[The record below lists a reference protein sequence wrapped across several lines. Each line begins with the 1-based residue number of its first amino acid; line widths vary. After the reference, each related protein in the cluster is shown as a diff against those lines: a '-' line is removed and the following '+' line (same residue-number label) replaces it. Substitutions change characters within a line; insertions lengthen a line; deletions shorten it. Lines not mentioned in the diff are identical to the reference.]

1 MYFFLYESKV
11 SDPLEA
17 EREAEVPFRRQEV
30 LRMRLRAPAVV
41 ACNTHLLHRH
51 PNNGIVHRGQWYRM
65 LSYGFVHG
73 GWGHLIFNML
83 TLYFFGTVV
92 ERYFCSGFG
101 DVNGVILYVVLYVSA
116 IAVSTVWDLV
126 KYRNDYNYSAVGAS
140 GAVSAILFASIL
152 FEPKMGIY
160 IYLIPIP
167 VPGYIF
173 APLYL
178 LYCWYMAKRN
188 ADNIGHTAH
197 FWGAVYG
204 LVFPLVCRPDIFRHF
219 LSQLGL

>member
-1 MYFFLYESKV
+1 MITLILITITCLV
-11 SDPLEA
+11 SILC
-17 EREAEVPFRRQEV
+17 FTG
-30 LRMRLRAPAVV
+30 RLDA
-41 ACNTHLLHRH
+41 NKLLFHAYSVWHRKE
-51 PNNGIVHRGQWYRM
+51 WYRM
-65 LSYGFVHG
+65 LTYGLVHG
-73 GWGHLIFNML
+73 GWGHLFFNML
-83 TLYFFGTVV
+83 TLFFFGRVV
-92 ERYFCSGFG
+92 EQYFAVAFG
-101 DVNGVILYVVLYVSA
+101 DVLGIVLYVVLYVSA
-116 IAVSTVWDLV
+116 IAVSSVWDLF
-126 KYRNDYNYSAVGAS
+126 KHKDDWNYSAVGAS

-188 ADNIGHTAH
+188 MDNIGHSAH

-204 LVFPLVCRPDIFRHF
+204 LVFPLVCRPEIFGHF
-219 LSQLGL
+219 LAQLGM

>member
-1 MYFFLYESKV
+1 MNTITLIIILATAGV
-11 SDPLEA
+11 SILC
-17 EREAEVPFRRQEV
+17 FY
-30 LRMRLRAPAVV
+30 
-41 ACNTHLLHRH
+41 
-51 PNNGIVHRGQWYRM
+51 GILNINPWIFNAYQVWHGKQWHRM

-83 TLYFFGTVV
+83 TLYFFGPVV
-92 ERYFCSGFG
+92 EEHFAMTFG
-101 DVNGVILYVVLYVSA
+101 ATAGSILFAVLYVSA
-116 IAVSTVWDLV
+116 IAVSTVGDLL
-126 KYRNDYNYSAVGAS
+126 KYKDNYHYNAVGAS

-160 IYLIPIP
+160 IFMIPIP

-188 ADNIGHTAH
+188 LDNIGHTAH

-204 LVFPLVCRPDIFRHF
+204 LVFPLLCKPVIFNYVLTR
-219 LSQLGL
+219 LGL

>member
-1 MYFFLYESKV
+1 MVTLIFILITALV
-11 SDPLEA
+11 SILCFTGTLNINA
-17 EREAEVPFRRQEV
+17 LKFNAHNVWHRR
-30 LRMRLRAPAVV
+30 
-41 ACNTHLLHRH
+41 
-51 PNNGIVHRGQWYRM
+51 QWYRM
-65 LSYGFVHG
+65 FSYGLVHG
-73 GWGHLIFNML
+73 GWGHLFFNML

-92 ERYFCSGFG
+92 ERYFQSAFGHASGI
-101 DVNGVILYVVLYVSA
+101 ILYAVLYVSA
-116 IAVSTVWDLV
+116 LAVSTVGDLI
-126 KYRNDYNYSAVGAS
+126 KYRNDYGYNAVGAS
-140 GAVSAILFASIL
+140 GAVSAVLFASIL

-188 ADNIGHTAH
+188 MDNIGHTAH

-204 LVFPLVCRPDIFRHF
+204 LLFPLVCRPDIFHHF

>member
-1 MYFFLYESKV
+1 MLTLVLIAITCLV
-11 SDPLEA
+11 SILCFTGELDANKLVFNA
-17 EREAEVPFRRQEV
+17 YSVR
-30 LRMRLRAPAVV
+30 
-41 ACNTHLLHRH
+41 HRKE
-51 PNNGIVHRGQWYRM
+51 WYRM
-65 LSYGFVHG
+65 LSYGLVHG
-73 GWGHLIFNML
+73 GWGHLFFNML
-83 TLYFFGTVV
+83 TLFFFGRVV
-92 ERYFCSGFG
+92 EQYFALFFG
-101 DVNGVILYVVLYVSA
+101 NTPGSVLYVVLYVSA
-116 IAVSTVWDLV
+116 IAVSSIWDLV
-126 KYRNDYNYSAVGAS
+126 KFRDDWNYNAVGAS

-188 ADNIGHTAH
+188 MDNIGHSAH

-204 LVFPLVCRPDIFRHF
+204 LVFPLIFLPDIFRYF
-219 LSQLGL
+219 LTQLGL

>member
-1 MYFFLYESKV
+1 MITLVLIAVTCLV
-11 SDPLEA
+11 SILCFTSTLDTNKLVFNA
-17 EREAEVPFRRQEV
+17 YSVW
-30 LRMRLRAPAVV
+30 
-41 ACNTHLLHRH
+41 HRKEWH
-51 PNNGIVHRGQWYRM
+51 RM
-65 LSYGFVHG
+65 LTHGLVHG
-73 GWGHLIFNML
+73 GWGHLFFNML
-83 TLYFFGTVV
+83 TLYFFGKVV
-92 ERYFCSGFG
+92 EQYFALTFG
-101 DVNGVILYVVLYVSA
+101 GTLGCVLYIVLYVSA
-116 IAVSTVWDLV
+116 IAVSSVWDLV
-126 KYRNDYNYSAVGAS
+126 KFRDDWNYNAVGAS

-188 ADNIGHTAH
+188 MDNIGHTAH

-204 LVFPLVCRPDIFRHF
+204 LVFPLICRPEFFRHF
-219 LSQLGL
+219 LSQPGL